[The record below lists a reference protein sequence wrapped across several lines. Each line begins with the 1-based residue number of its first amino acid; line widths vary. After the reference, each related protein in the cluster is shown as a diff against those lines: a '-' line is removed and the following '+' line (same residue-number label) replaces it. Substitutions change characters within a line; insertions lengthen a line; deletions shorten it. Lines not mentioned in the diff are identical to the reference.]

1 MTAHP
6 VAGRLLG
13 AATLTLV
20 LVTGLSGCGPRDAPA
35 TPATTS
41 SPTTASVTTSPAT
54 APALGARSEEDAL
67 DALGSALTEATAA
80 AELVEQEMAQDE
92 EG

>member
-6 VAGRLLG
+6 FAGRLLG
-13 AATLTLV
+13 AATITLA
-20 LVTGLSGCGPRDAPA
+20 LVTGLSGCGLRD
-35 TPATTS
+35 TPVPLATTS
-41 SPTTASVTTSPAT
+41 SATTSPVAS
-54 APALGARSEEDAL
+54 PASGTRSEEDAL